1 MKKKS
6 SWVETE
12 IDCGGRIYLLPVRCR
27 VEVKGHLVT
36 TTIQARDHATGKWQ
50 TKLRTEPIR
59 LCRAGLLPMD
69 ELNKMAEEY
78 ADLIVQPLEKVSPH
92 PAWEVTQ
99 GTCSE
104 H

>member
-1 MKKKS
+1 M
-6 SWVETE
+6 
-12 IDCGGRIYLLPVRCR
+12 PVRCR

-36 TTIQARDHATGKWQ
+36 TTIQARDHATGRWQ